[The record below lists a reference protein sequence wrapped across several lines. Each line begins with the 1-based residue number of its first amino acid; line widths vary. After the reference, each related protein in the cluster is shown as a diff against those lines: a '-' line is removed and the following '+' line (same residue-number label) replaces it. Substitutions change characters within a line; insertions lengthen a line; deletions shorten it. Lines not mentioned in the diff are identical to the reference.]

1 MSACEKPEERIVM
14 SKELQQPQ
22 GLHNANNQADFLA
35 EGLTGTFKTVL
46 NNPVLPSGFD
56 LVDPTSALK
65 HKWEFANGNRVPI
78 AEARRGLPSYSTG
91 WER

>member
-1 MSACEKPEERIVM
+1 M
-14 SKELQQPQ
+14 SKEPQ
-22 GLHNANNQADFLA
+22 APTGLDSANNQGDFLT
-35 EGLTGTFKTVL
+35 EGLTATFKTVL